1 VKKRVQTNS
10 IYQNEHD
17 DVIHRIRDYLERVV
31 FSKNYSSIF
40 NRIAIECEEQDLAIQ
55 NRISSL
61 HWITPVMLDAVLNE
75 DILNVREELYR
86 AINGTCKRQSID

>member
-1 VKKRVQTNS
+1 MKKRVQTNS

-61 HWITPVMLDAVLNE
+61 HWITPMMLDAVLNE

-86 AINGTCKRQSID
+86 AINGTYKRQSID